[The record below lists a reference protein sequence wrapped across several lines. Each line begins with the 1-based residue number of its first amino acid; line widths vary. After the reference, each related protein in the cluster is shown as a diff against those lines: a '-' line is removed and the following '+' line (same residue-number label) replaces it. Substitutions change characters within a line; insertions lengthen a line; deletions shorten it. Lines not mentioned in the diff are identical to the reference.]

1 MREIVCY
8 CSYNYCNSGD
18 LNFKFEKEFAQSI
31 KHYIMQILLAF
42 ILGRTLKIVSPAA
55 SGVGSTFIIIILT
68 FQAP

>member
-18 LNFKFEKEFAQSI
+18 LNFKDFLCT
-31 KHYIMQILLAF
+31 KHNITLCKFSLLH
-42 ILGRTLKIVSPAA
+42 ILGRTLEIVSPAG
-55 SGVGSTFIIIILT
+55 GVGSTFIIIILT